1 MKITDI
7 PLKLGFYVL
16 QKFDSERM
24 VIDIEGKELKVT
36 SESVHD
42 MLGIPIGGTKLT
54 QLDQWPKDDT
64 SYDEWKQQFKKDSI
78 IRPSAIKN
86 VIISTTQVDF
96 NFKLNFLVLF
106 VNTFCESTSMGRCN
120 LFPLSYISRKTDIS
134 NIDWCNYVLDCLVRT
149 KNSYIPYSDNSFF
162 LFYADNIYS
171 EALTVARK
179 LPTICYWSS
188 EKIRY
193 RETFEQEKG
202 RFGVGELNEEF
213 VNEQNEGDTDLEDN
227 DSDKDEDHSVEAYE
241 SEISKMINNF
251 ERMKEKLNSKLND
264 ATTKFPEKEKNEDKE
279 GNGEEDSDNG
289 ASQPEVDYLL
299 NSNEADNEGIKND
312 ADKNK
317 KEGEIRVKE
326 KDAKRNENPNDEEEK
341 DDHAE
346 EKNNYEETIQQTE
359 NQNLLDKVVNNIVDN
374 VLGIGVSSL
383 NSQEDE
389 IWNHPEMKTIV
400 DNIDIGSPMS
410 TCKTNTLVEKEKS
423 EGVHE
428 QGTKVEKTKGDDTG
442 KENSEDRNEGGTEAK
457 NTKDGSGEKQT
468 KIEKGNAE
476 DRGKK
481 KSENQNKKGE
491 KADKTKGNKGDTHPS
506 FSLGL
511 SQDSDQTSSKKSN
524 ESSPK
529 KALIKKQIKDDH
541 QKVVIRLAKKNVP
554 NPNPISVSIP
564 TEVGPSKHDLDQP
577 REKKLADAFK
587 SPFKCR
593 ITDTKP
599 KRTHQESIVCE
610 WLFNL
615 QGNTSDVVVQ
625 TKYCQIAERAVMES
639 LYAST
644 EIFGE
649 VLDTWS
655 NLLNHQEL
663 ERDFGNSPY
672 RLFLKVGVS
681 TAYLTS
687 TLSDERKYEKFKE
700 NFHDGTNGYKKISNI
715 KDIDM
720 VFFPVVRSAHI
731 FVTVFNL
738 KKPSIE
744 ILDNSAV
751 EGDYEGKYGV
761 IMKPLAKVLDLAEK
775 YQKVEFKV
783 RTDHAYKAMQ
793 TIQKRLKE
801 Y

>member
-1 MKITDI
+1 MKNRCSPEALLSIILGMSKEQKESVRSMGFGALLKMKITDI

-24 VIDIEGKELKVT
+24 LIDFEGKELKVT
-36 SESVHD
+36 AESVHD
-42 MLGIPIGGTKLT
+42 MLGIPIG
-54 QLDQWPKDDT
+54 
-64 SYDEWKQQFKKDSI
+64 E
-78 IRPSAIKN
+78 PSLHNWIN
-86 VIISTTQVDF
+86 GLRMIQ
-96 NFKLNFLVLF
+96 
-106 VNTFCESTSMGRCN
+106 
-120 LFPLSYISRKTDIS
+120 
-134 NIDWCNYVLDCLVRT
+134 
-149 KNSYIPYSDNSFF
+149 
-162 LFYADNIYS
+162 LFYADNIHS
-171 EALTVARK
+171 EALTVTRK
-179 LPTICYWSS
+179 RPTICYWSS

-202 RFGVGELNEEF
+202 RFRVGELNEEF
-213 VNEQNEGDTDLEDN
+213 VNEQNEGDTDLEDS

-241 SEISKMINNF
+241 SKISKMINSF

-264 ATTKFPEKEKNEDKE
+264 VMKNFPEKESFRIFKEKMKNMIV
-279 GNGEEDSDNG
+279 EEKT
-289 ASQPEVDYLL
+289 E
-299 NSNEADNEGIKND
+299 K
-312 ADKNK
+312 
-317 KEGEIRVKE
+317 GEIGVKE
-326 KDAKRNENPNDEEEK
+326 KDGKRNENQNDEEEK
-341 DDHAE
+341 DDNAE
-346 EKNNYEETIQQTE
+346 ETNNHEETIQQTE
-359 NQNLLDKVVNNIVDN
+359 NQNLLDKVVDN

-389 IWNHPEMKTIV
+389 IWNHPEKKR
-400 DNIDIGSPMS
+400 SPMS
-410 TCKTNTLVEKEKS
+410 TGKTNTLAEKEKS

-457 NTKDGSGEKQT
+457 NTKDGGEEKQT

-511 SQDSDQTSSKKSN
+511 SQNSDQTSSKKSN

-529 KALIKKQIKDDH
+529 KALTKKQIKDDL
-541 QKVVIRLAKKNVP
+541 QKVVIRLAKKNVL

-593 ITDTKP
+593 ITDTKA
-599 KRTHQESIVCE
+599 KLTHQESIVCE

-625 TKYCQIAERAVMES
+625 KKYGQIAERVVMES
-639 LYAST
+639 LYASM

-655 NLLNHQEL
+655 DLLNHQEL

-672 RLFLKVGVS
+672 RHFLKVGVS

-687 TLSDERKYEKFKE
+687 TLSDERKYEKFME
-700 NFHDGTNGYKKISNI
+700 NFHDSTNGYKEILNI

-720 VFFPVVRSAHI
+720 KS
-731 FVTVFNL
+731 
-738 KKPSIE
+738 SIE

-751 EGDYEGKYGV
+751 EGDYERKHRV
-761 IMKPLAKVLDLAEK
+761 IMKPLSKCSLKKSIKPQRLEMSWRTVKNKVDCGVFAMRHMETYMGQPLSKWKPGLHKESAVQQTTLEK
-775 YQKVEFKV
+775 LRQKY
-783 RTDHAYKAMQ
+783 A
-793 TIQKRLKE
+793 
-801 Y
+801 